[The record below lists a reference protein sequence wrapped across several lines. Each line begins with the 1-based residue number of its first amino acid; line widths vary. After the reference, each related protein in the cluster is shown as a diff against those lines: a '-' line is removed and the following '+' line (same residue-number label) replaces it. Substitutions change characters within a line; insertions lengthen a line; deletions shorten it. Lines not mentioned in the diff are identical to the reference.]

1 MSSPSPIQL
10 KLLTC
15 VIALVMF
22 LVSAAVSC
30 IALYFATSWYLVLL
44 LAFCFVCFIA
54 VSSSLLNS
62 SVVDIFP
69 TSLRQLKKGK
79 VTASVTVS
87 LQHFG
92 IADVAD

>member
-1 MSSPSPIQL
+1 
-10 KLLTC
+10 
-15 VIALVMF
+15 MF

-69 TSLRQLKKGK
+69 TSLRQW
-79 VTASVTVS
+79 VFPMTSS
-87 LQHFG
+87 LCRNPSPIWRLDKTG
-92 IADVAD
+92 IDHDLE